1 MRTYRFDHF
10 IAQKPD
16 PSKVGMEADRERGP
30 LKSEAAHPPQ
40 EAGVHYG
47 HTHAQTEELYRKH
60 RKEREQA
67 ERKRARAGPSA
78 KRVREEA
85 PPPAPAARTQER
97 RPEERRPEER
107 RPEPLLAELARRTVR
122 GVGGALKEV
131 ATGHPV
137 KGAKRLVGE
146 AAGGALRLAR
156 EAVEHSPVKGV
167 RRVAR
172 EVSAREKRPPQQPEE
187 PGRKK

>member
-1 MRTYRFDHF
+1 MRTYRFDHY

-30 LKSEAAHPPQ
+30 LKSEAAQPPQ
-40 EAGVHYG
+40 EPGVHYG
-47 HTHAQTEELYRKH
+47 HSHAKTEELYRKH
-60 RKEREQA
+60 RKEHEQA
-67 ERKRARAGPSA
+67 ERKRARASA
-78 KRVREEA
+78 KKMTVEA
-85 PPPAPAARTQER
+85 QPPAPAARSEPR
-97 RPEERRPEER
+97 RPAEK
-107 RPEPLLAELARRTVR
+107 RPEPLLEELARRAVR

-146 AAGGALRLAR
+146 AAGGAKRLAR
-156 EAVEHSPVKGV
+156 EAVERSPVKGV

-172 EVSAREKRPPQQPEE
+172 EVAARQKRQGPEPRGHKG
-187 PGRKK
+187 PGSKK